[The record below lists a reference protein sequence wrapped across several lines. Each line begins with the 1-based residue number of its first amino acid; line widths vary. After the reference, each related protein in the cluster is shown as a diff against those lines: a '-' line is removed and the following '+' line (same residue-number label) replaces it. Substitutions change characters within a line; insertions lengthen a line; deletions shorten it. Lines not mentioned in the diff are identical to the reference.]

1 MKLWN
6 GLTPIRQDLGTIKSV
21 GHDDYLVIVQKIQ
34 ELQTYL
40 LDWTNN
46 LQLMPNL
53 EDALQDAQT
62 KIENIQRLIDNV
74 TLPKEV
80 VDRLNYLENF
90 VNEVDQRVNIL
101 QLRRDFDAL
110 REKVTYQQ
118 IEVLQLQSS
127 FATEVK
133 GFQNKVWGALEKIQK
148 DTTTKLNECTEKM
161 QHLDAQLDLQ
171 ASLEKFNQLNK

>member
-1 MKLWN
+1 MEIWN
-6 GLTPIRQDLGTIKSV
+6 GLTPIRQDLGTIKSP

-34 ELQTYL
+34 ELQTYF

-53 EDALQDAQT
+53 NQALQEAQS
-62 KIENIQRLIDNV
+62 KIEAIQRLIDNV
-74 TLPKEV
+74 TLPKDV
-80 VDRLNYLENF
+80 LDRLNCLENF

-101 QLRRDFDAL
+101 QLRRDFDSL
-110 REKVTYQQ
+110 REKVTRNQ

-133 GFQNKVWGALEKIQK
+133 GFQNKVWGILEKIQK
-148 DTTTKLNECTEKM
+148 DTAIKLNECTEKM

-171 ASLEKFNQLNK
+171 ASLEKFHQLNK